1 MRIIRHLIREFDEP
15 ERKVYMLHG
24 DVPEE
29 QMAGLSTLRSVVRR
43 VLLESTPPPTTV
55 PDPQASAQ
63 SSGNRVVVIVAGELE
78 KKIDK
83 YRAMERE
90 FKYAAHRTILYRHF
104 DMWLKK
110 NGIDPDK
117 DLTAAQAAQW
127 RGVIDVERPNWD
139 KEVDRLWDAKRIKP
153 PTSLAAVAEKQ
164 LAAGMSVRGEFATV
178 GPNVVMVHSS
188 VGFKANTGLPTLKF
202 PQRMRNSDSGDRS
215 IVDGTSELQDTLV
228 LNHAD
233 VLDSKLTGST
243 VQGGSLRSSQVFS
256 SEISQESSGTDNA
269 ENMSIES
276 SKIKGSV
283 VVSSY
288 GTKVAVTSCDLD
300 ETTLRLL
307 RGQTKIISTAV
318 KKSSLDPIG
327 GTTVTACSLTNV
339 KMDCDESYI
348 GLADI
353 ADTELINVEKCKIM
367 GSSQSRVRIRYAKIS
382 GSPQILGNG
391 KTELVIHGFPNQA
404 ANIIGNV
411 KISGSPWISG
421 TVMGSAEIS
430 GNAKIHAAAKIS
442 GTCKVGGTAE
452 MIDGIYA
459 TGTYTEGR
467 YSAKEAAKSPM
478 EKVADK
484 ARSVVDKTKS
494 LIGYEDD

>member
-1 MRIIRHLIREFDEP
+1 M
-15 ERKVYMLHG
+15 
-24 DVPEE
+24 
-29 QMAGLSTLRSVVRR
+29 STLRSVVRR

-55 PDPQASAQ
+55 PDPQAGAQ
-63 SSGNRVVVIVAGELE
+63 SSGNRVVAIVAGELE

-83 YRAMERE
+83 YSDMEHE
-90 FKYAAHRTILYRHF
+90 FKHAAYRTLAEPHYVQ
-104 DMWLKK
+104 WCKQ
-110 NGIDPDK
+110 NGIDPDSM
-117 DLTAAQAAQW
+117 TAAQAKQW
-127 RGVIDVERPNWD
+127 REEERREDPSWD

-178 GPNVVMVHSS
+178 GPNVAMVHSS

-202 PQRMRNSDSGDRS
+202 PLQLYSDSGDRS
-215 IVDGTSELQDTLV
+215 TVDGTSELQDTLV

-243 VQGGSLRSSQVFS
+243 VQGGSIRSSQVFS
-256 SEISQESSGTDNA
+256 SEISQEGSDTDNA
-269 ENMSIES
+269 TNMSIES
-276 SKIKGSV
+276 SKIKGTV

-307 RGQTKIISTAV
+307 GGQTKIISTAA
-318 KKSSLDPIG
+318 KKSSLDPISD
-327 GTTVTACSLTNV
+327 TTVTACSLTNV
-339 KMDCDESYI
+339 KMDCKDSYI

-367 GSSQSRVRIRYAKIS
+367 GSRQSRVRIRYANIS